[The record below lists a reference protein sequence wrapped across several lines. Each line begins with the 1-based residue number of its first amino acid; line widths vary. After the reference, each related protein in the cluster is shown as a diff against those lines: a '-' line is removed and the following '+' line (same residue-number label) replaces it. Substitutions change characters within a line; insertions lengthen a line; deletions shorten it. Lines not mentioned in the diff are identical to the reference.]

1 MDTLINIIPICAI
14 IISVYT
20 IIKKDNSK
28 LGSMET
34 KIDMLLLNSN
44 ETKID
49 VKEHSKQL
57 AQHETE
63 IKNVK
68 HDVSYL
74 QDTLRIKKIR
84 EEEFNND

>member
-1 MDTLINIIPICAI
+1 MDTLITNVIPISALL
-14 IISVYT
+14 ISVYT
-20 IIKKDNSK
+20 ILKKDNSK

-34 KIDMLLLNSN
+34 KIDMLLLNSS
-44 ETKID
+44 ETKND

-74 QDTLRIKKIR
+74 QDTLRIRKIK
-84 EEEFNND
+84 EEEWK

>member
-1 MDTLINIIPICAI
+1 MDSITNNVIPIIAVI
-14 IISVYT
+14 VSIYT
-20 IIKKDNSK
+20 IVKKDNSK

-44 ETKID
+44 ETKND

-74 QDTLRIKKIR
+74 QDTLRIRKIK
-84 EEEFNND
+84 EEEYK

>member
-1 MDTLINIIPICAI
+1 MDSFITSTVSICAVV
-14 IISVYT
+14 ISLYT
-20 IIKKDNSK
+20 ILKKDNSK

-44 ETKID
+44 ETKNE
-49 VKEHSKQL
+49 VKEHAKII
-57 AQHETE
+57 AQHDVE

-74 QDTLRIKKIR
+74 QDTMRIRKIK
-84 EEEFNND
+84 EEEFS

>member
-1 MDTLINIIPICAI
+1 
-14 IISVYT
+14 
-20 IIKKDNSK
+20 
-28 LGSMET
+28 MET

-44 ETKID
+44 ETKND

-74 QDTLRIKKIR
+74 QDTLRIRKIK
-84 EEEFNND
+84 EEEFK

>member
-1 MDTLINIIPICAI
+1 MEATLTNIIALGAI
-14 IISVYT
+14 AVSIFT
-20 IIKKDNSK
+20 IIKKDNNK

-44 ETKID
+44 ETKND

-57 AQHETE
+57 AQHDVE

-74 QDTLRIKKIR
+74 QDTLRIRKIK
-84 EEEFNND
+84 EEEFK

>member
-1 MDTLINIIPICAI
+1 MDSITNNVIPIIAVVVSI
-14 IISVYT
+14 YT
-20 IIKKDNSK
+20 ILKKDNSK

-44 ETKID
+44 ETKND

-74 QDTLRIKKIR
+74 QDTLRIRKIK
-84 EEEFNND
+84 EEEYK

>member
-1 MDTLINIIPICAI
+1 MDDLITKIIPISALL
-14 IISVYT
+14 ISVYT
-20 IIKKDNSK
+20 ILKKDNSK

-44 ETKID
+44 ETKND

-74 QDTLRIKKIR
+74 QDTLRIRKIK
-84 EEEFNND
+84 EEEFK

>member
-1 MDTLINIIPICAI
+1 MDSITNNVIPIIAVVVSI
-14 IISVYT
+14 YT
-20 IIKKDNSK
+20 ILKKDNSK

-44 ETKID
+44 ETKND

-74 QDTLRIKKIR
+74 QDTLRIRKIK
-84 EEEFNND
+84 ENEYK